1 MFKKNSFLGWLF
13 GNQESTKEEVKT
25 PKAARTTTGVKINAV
40 VKVMTKTQLG
50 NLTKLQLEAMGRE
63 NGIELDRRK
72 TKEKLVDQ
80 LHKKLTKKV
89 K

>member
-1 MFKKNSFLGWLF
+1 MFKWLEGWF
-13 GNQESTKEEVKT
+13 TPSEKKVKVPEEAMGLKPIVRKPVVKK
-25 PKAARTTTGVKINAV
+25 PKAKILS
-40 VKVMTKTQLG
+40 KEQMSK
-50 NLTKLQLEAMGRE
+50 LTKVQLEQMGRE

-72 TKEKLVDQ
+72 TKEKLIEQ